1 MKAKKYWCHEL
12 DKMIYS
18 NIVQL
23 HEMLGGIKLNK
34 HFNFHQLQ
42 VSCIEVTQ
50 IVKVY
55 GANIGPTWVF
65 SAPDGPHVGP
75 MNFAIRGRCSPKM
88 DFAFWKYNST
98 HKPAKISREVFFLS
112 FLVILLV
119 LLVFLGDVVSMG
131 LHHVHQNWLAF
142 HTFPTFKRNFLIELV

>member
-1 MKAKKYWCHEL
+1 MKAKKYWRHEL

-23 HEMLGGIKLNK
+23 HETFQFPSTAGILYW
-34 HFNFHQLQ
+34 
-42 VSCIEVTQ
+42 SDPDS
-50 IVKVY
+50 KVY
-55 GANIGPTWVF
+55 GANIGPTWVL

-98 HKPAKISREVFFLS
+98 HKPAKISPEVFFLS

-119 LLVFLGDVVSMG
+119 LLVFPSDVVSMG

-142 HTFPTFKRNFLIELV
+142 HTFPIFKRNFLIELV